1 MGVVGFLVAAGT
13 GVKGADSV
21 QHDFSADCT
30 KHMLSLSPCLD
41 FVTGSL
47 SGQPTED
54 CCSALDSVLA
64 HEPGCLCLL
73 FPIDLTLVVS
83 LPAACNIITSQEICK
98 DIPFTVSAYVPP
110 KRESNPPNVN
120 ARSAKYSDT
129 DSIETLTPI
138 PGPDFF
144 ETPIPDTDS
153 FEILVPT
160 SPFGSANAKDNE
172 GNGAGGLWEPLI
184 RFWDLGM
191 NYFS

>member
-1 MGVVGFLVAAGT
+1 MQSKLRQESIICRESCVKVYSKLHSSRSSDCSTTMAGRGDCRFLIAVMGVVGFLVAAGT
-13 GVKGADSV
+13 GVKGAD
-21 QHDFSADCT
+21 FSPDCT

-98 DIPFTVSAYVPP
+98 GTAFLM
-110 KRESNPPNVN
+110 
-120 ARSAKYSDT
+120 
-129 DSIETLTPI
+129 SI
-138 PGPDFF
+138 F
-144 ETPIPDTDS
+144 E
-153 FEILVPT
+153 V
-160 SPFGSANAKDNE
+160 
-172 GNGAGGLWEPLI
+172 LI
-184 RFWDLGM
+184 RRTLFLI
-191 NYFS
+191 NSLKS